1 MVNLEFENG
10 ITASFTMCAFTW
22 EGSRTVKIMG
32 THGQIT
38 GDVEEN
44 EIRVVRF
51 ADGDTQIY
59 HLDGGLEGHSGGDK
73 GFMEDVVRQMR
84 TGGAY
89 AGRTGVD
96 ASVESHR
103 IALAAEESRVTGRTI
118 NMKDFV

>member
-32 THGQIT
+32 TYGQIT
-38 GDVEEN
+38 GDVEQN

-51 ADGDTQIY
+51 ADGKTTVY
-59 HLDGGLEGHSGGDK
+59 NLDGGLEGHSGGDK

-96 ASVESHR
+96 VSVESHR
-103 IALAAEESRVTGRTI
+103 IALAAEESRVSGRTI
-118 NMKDFV
+118 VMKDFA